1 MQTDKKQLQRQQIIL
16 THLGFYRHKCDGI
29 WGPETISAKQRYE
42 ADPSFV
48 PALPNNGL
56 PFGEKEKY
64 PKGIK
69 MDKDR
74 LLTFVDPSGKN
85 SLTDEKIQQI
95 AGSLLIGNK
104 VTDMKEKELPVIA
117 KEKNSPVID
126 KEKSSVDKEKLLAP
140 IASAEDK
147 EDKTKK

>member
-29 WGPETISAKQRYE
+29 WGPETISAKKRYE

-74 LLTFVDPSGKN
+74 LLTFVDSSGKN

-117 KEKNSPVID
+117 KEKNSPMID

-147 EDKTKK
+147 ENTKK